1 MNGIVLFADNN
12 VFSEGNENKLFN
24 IFLQKKE
31 YSVLPID
38 NLACLESTIK
48 SASTFK
54 ACIIDW
60 NFENEGND
68 DEDFAGVQHP
78 QRTPVSILQEYPL
91 YTLVYIYS
99 EKDISDSEKSLLIEK
114 FGGEIKFKTKGNDVE
129 KEYQTISKDIKEF
142 EANNTHMAIPFIWSQ
157 SINQSTQTIFRELEN
172 ADPFWIK
179 EIRDTAIN
187 DGGDATSEVIAVIQN
202 LLGEDL
208 IQNEYLRK
216 KLDEYSSDKGISK
229 EENTA
234 KLYQRIFYSR
244 LTDQAPIMTG
254 DIFHFLDDTWGILIT
269 PECEVRNRLMNS
281 KALDFLLFKI
291 TDANDYL
298 IKKCTFDRLKDA
310 YNTFKEGKK
319 DKIRKIF
326 NNEDLSTHVLPSFP
340 YANDIYNQL
349 IVIDFKNAYTT
360 VIETDY
366 KNHRTS
372 YKLNSP
378 YIHQLRQRYISF
390 FGKYGV
396 PAIPDSL
403 RDFNLK

>member
-12 VFSEGNENKLFN
+12 VFSEGNENKLFDL
-24 IFLQKKE
+24 FLQKKE

-114 FGGEIKFKTKGNDVE
+114 FGGKIKFKTKGNDVE

-187 DGGDATSEVIAVIQN
+187 DGGGCNIRSHCRYSESF
-202 LLGEDL
+202 G
-208 IQNEYLRK
+208 R
-216 KLDEYSSDKGISK
+216 G
-229 EENTA
+229 
-234 KLYQRIFYSR
+234 
-244 LTDQAPIMTG
+244 
-254 DIFHFLDDTWGILIT
+254 
-269 PECEVRNRLMNS
+269 
-281 KALDFLLFKI
+281 
-291 TDANDYL
+291 
-298 IKKCTFDRLKDA
+298 FDPK
-310 YNTFKEGKK
+310 
-319 DKIRKIF
+319 
-326 NNEDLSTHVLPSFP
+326 
-340 YANDIYNQL
+340 
-349 IVIDFKNAYTT
+349 
-360 VIETDY
+360 
-366 KNHRTS
+366 
-372 YKLNSP
+372 
-378 YIHQLRQRYISF
+378 
-390 FGKYGV
+390 
-396 PAIPDSL
+396 
-403 RDFNLK
+403 

>member
-1 MNGIVLFADNN
+1 MNGIVLFADNK
-12 VFSEGNENKLFN
+12 VFSKGNENKLFN
-24 IFLQKKE
+24 LFLQKKDF
-31 YSVLPID
+31 SVLPID
-38 NLACLESTIK
+38 NLSCLESTIK

-60 NFENEGND
+60 NFENEENE
-68 DEDFAGVQHP
+68 DEDFVGVKHP
-78 QRTPVSILQEYPL
+78 QRTPMSILQEYPL

-99 EKDISDSEKSLLIEK
+99 EKSISDSEKSLLNEK
-114 FGGEIKFKTKGNDVE
+114 YGNKIHFRIKGSNVE
-129 KEYQTISKDIKEF
+129 NEYQTISKDINNF
-142 EANNTHMAIPFIWSQ
+142 ETKNTHMSIPYLWSQ
-157 SINQSTQTIFRELEN
+157 SINQSTQTIFRELES
-172 ADPFWIK
+172 ADPYWIK
-179 EIRDTAIN
+179 EIRDTAIA
-187 DGGDATSEVIAVIQN
+187 DGGDATSEVIGIFHN
-202 LLGEDL
+202 LLSEDI
-208 IQNEYLRK
+208 IQNEILRK
-216 KLDEYSSDKGISK
+216 GLDEYSSDNVIS
-229 EENTA
+229 EEVNTA

-244 LTDQAPIMTG
+244 LIDQAPIMTG

-281 KALDFLLFKI
+281 KALDFLSFKI
-291 TDANDYL
+291 TDTNDYL
-298 IKKCTFDRLKDA
+298 IKKCTFDRIKSA
-310 YNTFKEGKK
+310 YNTFRDGKK
-319 DKIRKIF
+319 DKIKKIF

-340 YANDIYNQL
+340 YEDDVYNQL

-360 VIETDY
+360 VKETEY
-366 KNHRTS
+366 KNNRTS